1 MIFSHRIN
9 IRFTDAANGRI
20 DTVRELQA
28 SELLAVSGG
37 GIKERVNL
45 PIYDSVA
52 IPSKRQIDQ

>member
-9 IRFTDAANGRI
+9 IRCTDAANGRI

-37 GIKERVNL
+37 GIKERVHL

-52 IPSKRQIDQ
+52 IPT

>member
-1 MIFSHRIN
+1 MIFSHRTN
-9 IRFTDAANGRI
+9 IRCTNAANGRT

-37 GIKERVNL
+37 GIKEKVHL

-52 IPSKRQIDQ
+52 TPSKRQIDQ

>member
-1 MIFSHRIN
+1 MFLVAL
-9 IRFTDAANGRI
+9 TDGRT
-20 DTVRELQA
+20 DTVRELTA

-37 GIKERVNL
+37 GIKERVHL